1 MLFTMNFLKLEN
13 CDLYYQETG
22 SGDPVVLVHGM
33 GSDHTAWG
41 GLVPLLQTN
50 YRVLAVDLRG
60 HGYSCKTPGPYSLDL
75 FATDLLKLLESLDIK
90 KAHFLGHSMGGA
102 VLLELALHHPEKM
115 YSLTLISS
123 FARVDPPLEKILN
136 TLLKILSEQGYEA
149 FFDACLPLTYTPEF
163 LEENQESF
171 SLIKATT
178 RQMVSLTSL
187 TDTLQ
192 ACLQIELKDDL
203 SEIDVPSL
211 IIAGSED
218 TFTPPHHGIFIS
230 NNLKQGK
237 MVIME
242 GVGHNLLV
250 EQPEKTHSLIKDY
263 LKLSRFK
270 TD

>member
-1 MLFTMNFLKLEN
+1 MNFLKLEN
-13 CDLYYQETG
+13 CDLYYQDAG

-50 YRVLAVDLRG
+50 YRALAVDLRG

-75 FATDLLKLLESLDIK
+75 FATDLLKLLESLDIE
-90 KAHFLGHSMGGA
+90 KAHFLGHSLGGA
-102 VLLELALHHPEKM
+102 VLLELALQHPEKM

-123 FARVDPPLEKILN
+123 FAQVDPPLEIILN
-136 TLLKILSEQGYEA
+136 KLLKILKEQGYEA

-163 LEENQESF
+163 LEENQETF

-178 RQMVSLTSL
+178 RQMVSLASL

-192 ACLQIELKDDL
+192 ACLQIDLKDSL
-203 SEIDVPSL
+203 NEIKVPAL
-211 IIAGSED
+211 VIAGSED
-218 TFTPPHHGIFIS
+218 TFTPSHHGIFIK

-237 MVIME
+237 MATME

-250 EQPEKTHSLIKDY
+250 EQPGKTYSLLQDF
-263 LKLSRFK
+263 LKEFGFK

>member
-1 MLFTMNFLKLEN
+1 MNFLKLEN

-22 SGDPVVLVHGM
+22 KGDTVVLVHGM
-33 GSDHTAWG
+33 GSDHTVWG
-41 GLVPLLQTN
+41 GLIPLLQTN

-75 FATDLLKLLESLDIK
+75 FATDLLMLLESLDIG
-90 KAHFLGHSMGGA
+90 KAHFLGHSLGGA
-102 VLLELALHHPEKM
+102 VLLKLALHHPEKM
-115 YSLTLISS
+115 YSLTFISS
-123 FARVDPPLEKILN
+123 FARLDSPLEKKLN

-149 FFDACLPLTYTPEF
+149 FFDACLPLTYTLEF

-178 RQMVSLTSL
+178 SQMVSLTSL
-187 TDTLQ
+187 TNTLQ
-192 ACLQIELKDDL
+192 TCLQIDLKDDL

-211 IIAGSED
+211 IIAGCED
-218 TFTPPHHGIFIS
+218 TFTPPHHGIFIR
-230 NNLKQGK
+230 NNLKKGK
-237 MVIME
+237 MVTME

-250 EQPEKTHSLIKDY
+250 EQPGKTYSLLQDF
-263 LKLSRFK
+263 LKESRFK

>member
-1 MLFTMNFLKLEN
+1 MKILKLEN

-22 SGDPVVLVHGM
+22 NGDPVVLVHGM

-41 GLVPLLQTN
+41 GLVTLLQTN

-60 HGYSCKTPGPYSLDL
+60 HGCSCKTSGPYSLDL
-75 FATDLLKLLESLDIK
+75 FATDLLKLLELLDIG
-90 KAHFLGHSMGGA
+90 KAHFLGHSLGGA

-123 FARVDPPLEKILN
+123 FAQVDPALEKILN
-136 TLLKILSEQGYEA
+136 RLLKILREQGYEA

-171 SLIKATT
+171 SLVKATT
-178 RQMVSLTSL
+178 SQMVSLTSL
-187 TDTLQ
+187 IDTLHV
-192 ACLQIELKDDL
+192 CLQIDLKDNL
-203 SEIDVPSL
+203 KEIKVPAL
-211 IIAGSED
+211 VITGSED
-218 TFTPPHHGIFIS
+218 TFTPPHHGIFIR
-230 NNLKQGK
+230 NKLKQGK
-237 MVIME
+237 MVTME

-250 EQPEKTHSLIKDY
+250 EQPEKTYSLLQDF
-263 LKLSRFK
+263 LKEFGFK

>member
-1 MLFTMNFLKLEN
+1 
-13 CDLYYQETG
+13 
-22 SGDPVVLVHGM
+22 
-33 GSDHTAWG
+33 
-41 GLVPLLQTN
+41 
-50 YRVLAVDLRG
+50 
-60 HGYSCKTPGPYSLDL
+60 
-75 FATDLLKLLESLDIK
+75 
-90 KAHFLGHSMGGA
+90 
-102 VLLELALHHPEKM
+102 
-115 YSLTLISS
+115 
-123 FARVDPPLEKILN
+123 
-136 TLLKILSEQGYEA
+136 
-149 FFDACLPLTYTPEF
+149 
-163 LEENQESF
+163 
-171 SLIKATT
+171 
-178 RQMVSLTSL
+178 MVSLTSL